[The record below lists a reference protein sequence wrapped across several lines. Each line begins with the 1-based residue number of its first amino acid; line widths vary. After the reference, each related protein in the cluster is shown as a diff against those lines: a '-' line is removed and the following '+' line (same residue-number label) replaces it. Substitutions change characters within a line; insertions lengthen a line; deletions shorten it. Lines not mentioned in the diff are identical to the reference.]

1 MHFSTTTI
9 ITIGALCSS
18 IGAAPAPNTG
28 HPFPAAV
35 QKLDADGK
43 ITWTSTDSGGRTAE
57 IPFDDI
63 ASVETD
69 AKIKQ
74 VRALSGV
81 SGWTNLGQI
90 ADKASQNHEARYA
103 CQKTGSYAKSSLV
116 AETAKVAC
124 KELVNMV
131 PGANKAWAIW
141 QGAKDAATET
151 TQAKAAFRFFYK
163 TANAPKLDETLCN
176 EAMAILTETACQG
189 KEDNKDKSQ
198 GGEIKIGD
206 GEDYIQV
213 GFDPVEPVD
222 VI

>member
-69 AKIKQ
+69 TKIKQ
-74 VRALSGV
+74 VRALSG
-81 SGWTNLGQI
+81 
-90 ADKASQNHEARYA
+90 
-103 CQKTGSYAKSSLV
+103 KTGSYAKSSLV

-176 EAMAILTETACQG
+176 RAMAILTETACQG

-213 GFDPVEPVD
+213 GFDLVD